1 MAKLI
6 FEKKC
11 MHRENKQLK
20 LKMLCTDTVQNKDFV
35 IFFILKLKGATQ
47 INFYNS
53 IHICCFDFYVT

>member
-1 MAKLI
+1 
-6 FEKKC
+6 

-53 IHICCFDFYVT
+53 IHICRFDFYVT